1 MKIQKFGLLV
11 AMIALLTACTS
22 TSQYEIKGVLAHIP
36 DGEMVYLSKIDEN
49 KADELIRLDSIVV
62 HNEGFKFVG
71 KIEQPTL
78 GYLSFRNQ
86 KGRIPL
92 FIEHGKTEVHID
104 LENFTSF
111 ALKGTTNNEALSEFE
126 RNLSMYKYN
135 LLTYQGQQQR
145 VYMEA
150 MQQEDEEK
158 MQQILRGYKK
168 LQEDEQIFIANFLEQ
183 NQSSLTALYY
193 LYFTSKEDFYQLKEV
208 YDNLSETDKKSN
220 LAQMA
225 AVKMK

>member
-1 MKIQKFGLLV
+1 MKIQKYGLLLG
-11 AMIALLTACTS
+11 MIALLTACTS
-22 TSQYEIKGVLAHIP
+22 NSQFEIEGVLAHIP
-36 DGEMVYLSKIDEN
+36 DGEMVYLNKIDE
-49 KADELIRLDSIVV
+49 KKTDELVRLDSIVV
-62 HNEGFKFVG
+62 NKEGFKFVG
-71 KIEQPTL
+71 KIDQPTL

-92 FIEHGKTEVHID
+92 FIERGKTEVNID

-111 ALKGTTNNEALSEFE
+111 ALKGTPNNEALSEFE

-135 LLTYQGQQQR
+135 LLTYQGQQQQ
-145 VYMEA
+145 VYREA
-150 MQQEDEEK
+150 MQQKDEDK
-158 MQQILRGYKK
+158 MQQILYGYKK
-168 LQEDEQIFIANFLEQ
+168 LQEDEQVFIANFLQQ

-193 LYFTSKEDFYQLKEV
+193 LYFTSKADFSQLKSV

-225 AVKMK
+225 AAKMK